1 MLLKRL
7 ETSFYEYTDRSIMVL
22 KRRERSLRK
31 LLKRLETSL
40 YVLTDRSIK
49 VLKRHETSFYVFPD
63 RS

>member
-1 MLLKRL
+1 
-7 ETSFYEYTDRSIMVL
+7 MVL

-40 YVLTDRSIK
+40 YVPTDRSIK